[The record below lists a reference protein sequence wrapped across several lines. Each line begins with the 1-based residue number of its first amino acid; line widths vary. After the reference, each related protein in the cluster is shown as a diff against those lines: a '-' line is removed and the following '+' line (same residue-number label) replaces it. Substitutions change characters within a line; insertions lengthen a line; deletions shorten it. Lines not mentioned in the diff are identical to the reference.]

1 VKVDDDTVTYLGADD
16 LRTNGF
22 DDTNAAMTQNGG
34 LIDGDARQQ
43 DLVDA
48 RVAGLSCFLPHQYLT
63 PGQRAHREL
72 LDRRRIVAVFDEGPE
87 LPSAL
92 GVGGNRRRTSL
103 SGQVAG
109 TKERGRSTA

>member
-43 DLVDA
+43 DLINA
-48 RVAGLSCFLPHQYLT
+48 GVAGLSRLLPHEDLT
-63 PGQRAHREL
+63 PGQRSHNEL
-72 LDRRRIVAVFDEGPE
+72 LDRRRVAAVFDEGPE
-87 LPSAL
+87 FPSAL

-103 SGQVAG
+103 SGQVAR